1 MAILDEVLALN
12 KKHGPACGWQKNIGQ
27 LLQKDQDELNGVLA
41 STLVTNSAVSRWLES
56 ERGVSISQNV
66 IAHHRKGACSCPK

>member
-1 MAILDEVLALN
+1 
-12 KKHGPACGWQKNIGQ
+12 
-27 LLQKDQDELNGVLA
+27 
-41 STLVTNSAVSRWLES
+41 LES